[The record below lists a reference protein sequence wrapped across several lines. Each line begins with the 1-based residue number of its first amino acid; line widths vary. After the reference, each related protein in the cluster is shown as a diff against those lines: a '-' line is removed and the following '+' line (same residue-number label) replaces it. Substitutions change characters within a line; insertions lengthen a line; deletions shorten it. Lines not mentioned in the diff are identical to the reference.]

1 MIKNEYSDYYY
12 RRSRTEKIR
21 IMGCIIV
28 VLALILIPYI
38 IFGVKTNFIN
48 IFTEILSSIVG
59 MLVVFLCWEIAKNRR
74 DEEAHDKH
82 LSDLI
87 MRLMQHDNGMI
98 RELYSNY
105 SADRVLKNC
114 LAFYNDK
121 LADSFLRYFKAN
133 MASFRTS
140 LNYRVEIGP
149 KEIIEGRPVYN
160 QTQIVSY
167 TRHFK
172 VMNIKEKYSFQC
184 FFAMKPQLLEKRMN
198 QSIWFFREIITD
210 SQLIKQLSEKINDK
224 EEVIRLMNLEM
235 YLGNLSE
242 KLPSSAIEMEPFIE
256 KDEVIGISFKVSIE
270 QKDFTFTPDTPDAKS
285 GYISYSGKISFD
297 LNSSNTFYCVF
308 PEPCLKPKFSIRFDK
323 SIQISTVE
331 RVTCLSIPSNE
342 DPNLTYSDDDS
353 TPFNPGYHWIDEK
366 QRMMLDVDNNIFV
379 LPRSGVYFTW

>member
-1 MIKNEYSDYYY
+1 MTKNEYSDYYY

-21 IMGCIIV
+21 IMGCIIG
-28 VLALILIPYI
+28 VLVLILIPYL

-82 LSDLI
+82 ICDLI

-98 RELYSNY
+98 SELYSNY

-114 LAFYNDK
+114 LAYYNGK
-121 LADSFLRYFKAN
+121 LSDSFLRYFKAN
-133 MASFRTS
+133 MTSYRTS

-149 KEIIEGRPVYN
+149 KEIIDGQSIYN

-172 VMNIKEKYSFQC
+172 VKNVKDQYSFQC

-210 SQLIKQLSEKINDK
+210 TLLIKKLSENINNKDEVIQLI
-224 EEVIRLMNLEM
+224 NLEM

-242 KLPSSAIEMEPFIE
+242 KLPSSSITMDPFIE
-256 KDEVIGISFKVSIE
+256 NNEIIGISFKVSIE
-270 QKDFTFTPDTPDAKS
+270 QKDFTFTPDKPDAKS

-297 LNSSNTFYCVF
+297 LNSTNTFYCVF

-323 SIQISTVE
+323 SIKITNVE
-331 RVTCLSIPSNE
+331 RVTCLSIPSTD
-342 DPNLTYSDDDS
+342 DPDLTYDYDDS
-353 TPFNPGYHWIDEK
+353 KPYNPGYRWIDEK
-366 QRMMLDVDNNIFV
+366 QRMMLDVDNGVFV
-379 LPRSGVYFTW
+379 LPRSGIYFNW